1 MKSKIIKLQGLSPVS
16 TGLRFF
22 VCIFLVLMISCSEKN
37 KRKTL
42 VGEEINS
49 CFSDWPKQVVW
60 YQIFPDR
67 FCNGDTANDPKLI
80 DQKGCWPHE
89 LIEPWQVHP
98 WSSDWYEL
106 QAYEKENGE
115 DLWYNISRRRYG
127 GDIQGI
133 INKLDYL
140 KDLGITALY
149 LNPVFMAPSLHKYD
163 IAYYHHIDPTFGP
176 NPEEDK
182 KIIENEI
189 PDDPSTWKW
198 TSADSLALKL
208 IEEVHKRG
216 MKIIFDGVFNHV
228 GYTNFAIQ
236 DVMKNQ
242 KNSRFKDWFTIK
254 SWEDTIKNTIL
265 EYEAW
270 WGIKDMPELRE
281 DSNGLVAGPKKYIF
295 DITKRWMDPDG
306 NGNTNKGIDGWRLDV
321 AYCVA
326 HPFWKDWRKHVK
338 KINPEAYITAEIIDS
353 TQKIPPYLQGDEF
366 DGVMNYNFQFIC
378 SEYFINKHLKTSD
391 FDSLLENLRNSFPEN
406 AIFVSQNLL
415 GSHDTDR
422 PSSRILNKGKAN
434 FLVWEPYFNDSK
446 AGNQNYKTGKP
457 STEDYGI
464 LKLMVVFQMTYPGA
478 PMIYYGDE
486 IGMWG
491 ANDPCCR
498 KPMIWEEICYDDEK
512 YLPNGEK
519 RKKNNEVKANL
530 NLKEHYKKLIN
541 IRNSNLALQ
550 LGDFKTLKTNNNKIY
565 AFSRTYKGE
574 TIFVVLNND
583 NKKQK
588 VELDINSNKPI
599 FDILNNRK
607 VNNYKGSIS
616 LEIKGNWAAILK
628 EI

>member
-1 MKSKIIKLQGLSPVS
+1 MKSNFIYYL
-16 TGLRFF
+16 F
-22 VCIFLVLMISCSEKN
+22 FLVLLISCSENPERKTDNKDKN
-37 KRKTL
+37 KS
-42 VGEEINS
+42 N
-49 CFSDWPKQVVW
+49 FSDWSKQVVW

-67 FCNGDTANDPKLI
+67 FCNGDTTNDPKLT

-98 WSSDWYEL
+98 WNSDWYEL
-106 QAYEKENGE
+106 QPYEKETGE
-115 DLWYNISRRRYG
+115 DIWYNTTRRRYG
-127 GDIQGI
+127 GDLQGI

-140 KDLGITALY
+140 NDLGIKALY
-149 LNPVFMAPSLHKYD
+149 LNPVFVAPSHHKYD

-176 NPEEDK
+176 DPEGDK
-182 KIIENEI
+182 IIIENET

-228 GYTNFAIQ
+228 GYNNFAIQ

-242 KNSRFKDWFTIK
+242 QNSRFKDWFTIK
-254 SWEDTIKNTIL
+254 TWDDTIKNTKL
-265 EYEAW
+265 EYEGW

-295 DITKRWMDPDG
+295 DITERWMDPEG
-306 NGNTNKGIDGWRLDV
+306 NGNTSKGIDGWRLDV

-338 KINPEAYITAEIIDS
+338 KINSEAYITAEIIDS
-353 TQKIPPYLQGDEF
+353 TLKILPYLLGDEF

-378 SEYFINKHLKTSD
+378 SEYFINKNLKTHE
-391 FDSLLENLRNSFPEN
+391 FDSLLKSLRTAFPVN
-406 AIFVSQNLL
+406 AMLESQNLL

-422 PSSRILNKGKAN
+422 PGSRILNSGIAN
-434 FLVWEPYFNDSK
+434 FLDWEPYFNDSK
-446 AGNQNYKTGKP
+446 ARNHMYNTKKP
-457 STEDYGI
+457 SAKDYEI
-464 LKLMVVFQMTYPGA
+464 LKFMVVFQMTYAGA

-486 IGMWG
+486 VGMWG

-498 KPMIWEEICYDDEK
+498 KPMIWEEITYDDET

-519 RKKNNEVKANL
+519 RKNSNKVKVNND
-530 NLKEHYKKLIN
+530 LKDHYKKLIN
-541 IRNSNLALQ
+541 IRNSNPALQ
-550 LGDFKTLKTNNNKIY
+550 MGDFKSLKTNNNKTY
-565 AFSRTYKGE
+565 AFSRTYKDN
-574 TIFVVLNND
+574 TIIIVLNND
-583 NKKQK
+583 SKKHE
-588 VELDINSNKPI
+588 VELNINSHANVL
-599 FDILNNRK
+599 DILNNEK
-607 VNNYKGSIS
+607 VNTDKGLIS
-616 LEIKGNWAAILK
+616 LNIKGNWAVILK

>member
-1 MKSKIIKLQGLSPVS
+1 M
-16 TGLRFF
+16 
-22 VCIFLVLMISCSEKN
+22 
-37 KRKTL
+37 
-42 VGEEINS
+42 
-49 CFSDWPKQVVW
+49 
-60 YQIFPDR
+60 
-67 FCNGDTANDPKLI
+67 
-80 DQKGCWPHE
+80 
-89 LIEPWQVHP
+89 
-98 WSSDWYEL
+98 
-106 QAYEKENGE
+106 
-115 DLWYNISRRRYG
+115 
-127 GDIQGI
+127 
-133 INKLDYL
+133 
-140 KDLGITALY
+140 
-149 LNPVFMAPSLHKYD
+149 
-163 IAYYHHIDPTFGP
+163 
-176 NPEEDK
+176 
-182 KIIENEI
+182 
-189 PDDPSTWKW
+189 
-198 TSADSLALKL
+198 
-208 IEEVHKRG
+208 
-216 MKIIFDGVFNHV
+216 
-228 GYTNFAIQ
+228 
-236 DVMKNQ
+236 
-242 KNSRFKDWFTIK
+242 
-254 SWEDTIKNTIL
+254 
-265 EYEAW
+265 
-270 WGIKDMPELRE
+270 
-281 DSNGLVAGPKKYIF
+281 
-295 DITKRWMDPDG
+295 
-306 NGNTNKGIDGWRLDV
+306 
-321 AYCVA
+321 
-326 HPFWKDWRKHVK
+326 K

-353 TQKIPPYLQGDEF
+353 TPKILPYLNGDEF
-366 DGVMNYNFQFIC
+366 DAVINYNFQFIS
-378 SEYFINKHLKTSD
+378 SEYFINKNLKTSD
-391 FDSLLENLRNSFPEN
+391 FDSLLENLRNAFSEN
-406 AIFVSQNLL
+406 ATFVSQNLL

-457 STEDYGI
+457 SAEDYEI

-530 NLKEHYKKLIN
+530 NLKKHYKKLIN

-583 NKKQK
+583 NQKQK
-588 VELDINSNKPI
+588 VELNINSNKPI

>member
-1 MKSKIIKLQGLSPVS
+1 MKSYLIERLLGLSPFRTS
-16 TGLRFF
+16 PF
-22 VCIFLVLMISCSEKN
+22 VYIFLVLLISCSETN

-42 VGEEINS
+42 VEEKINFG
-49 CFSDWPKQVVW
+49 FSDWHKQVVW

-67 FCNGDTANDPKLI
+67 FCNGDTTNDPKLT

-98 WSSDWYEL
+98 WNSDWYEL
-106 QAYEKENGE
+106 QPYEKKNGK
-115 DLWYNISRRRYG
+115 DIWYNTTRRRYG

-149 LNPVFMAPSLHKYD
+149 LNPVFVAPSHHKYD

-176 NPEEDK
+176 DPEGDK
-182 KIIENEI
+182 KIIANEI
-189 PDDPSTWKW
+189 PDDPLTWIW

-228 GYTNFAIQ
+228 GYNNFAIQ
-236 DVMKNQ
+236 DIMKNQ
-242 KNSRFKDWFTIK
+242 QNSRFKGWFTIK
-254 SWEDTIKNTIL
+254 SWDDTIKNTKL
-265 EYEAW
+265 EYEGW

-281 DSNGLVAGPKKYIF
+281 DSCGLVAGPKKYIF
-295 DITKRWMDPDG
+295 DITKRWMDPNG

-338 KINPEAYITAEIIDS
+338 KINPESYITAEIIDS
-353 TQKIPPYLQGDEF
+353 PEKILPYLRGDEF

-378 SEYFINKHLKTSD
+378 SEYFINKNMKTSD
-391 FDSLLENLRNSFPEN
+391 FDSLLKSLRLAFPEN
-406 AIFVSQNLL
+406 AMFASQNLL

-422 PSSRILNKGKAN
+422 PGSRILNKGNAN
-434 FLVWEPYFNDSK
+434 FLDWELYFNNSK
-446 AGNQNYKTGKP
+446 ARNQNYKTGKP
-457 STEDYGI
+457 SEEDYEI
-464 LKLMVVFQMTYPGA
+464 LKLMVIFQMTYPGA

-486 IGMWG
+486 VGMWG

-498 KPMIWEEICYDDEK
+498 KPMIWEEISYDDEK

-519 RKKNNEVKANL
+519 RKKINKVKVNQG
-530 NLKEHYKKLIN
+530 LKDHYKKLIN
-541 IRNSNLALQ
+541 IRNSYPALQ
-550 LGDFKTLKTNNNKIY
+550 LGDFKTLKTNSNNIF
-565 AFSRTYKGE
+565 AFSRTYKDD
-574 TIFVVLNND
+574 TIFIILNND
-583 NKKQK
+583 IKEHKVKLNVNSDKQ
-588 VELDINSNKPI
+588 I
-599 FDILNNRK
+599 FDILNNKK
-607 VNNYKGSIS
+607 VKNDNGLIS
-616 LEIKGNWAAILK
+616 LDLNGNWAVILK
-628 EI
+628 